1 MLQCNGGKPK
11 RSTRRPQRT
20 QRCAED
26 LRVMRDAERGV
37 RRVGTAHAGRR
48 QYKRSTRRAQRT
60 QRRAEDV
67 DRRVKPRA
75 IWRGDRWRLEEG
87 PRLRGSDA
95 GSDRRGGDPLV
106 RRDSGRIP
114 GRIRG
119 PCSAEFAAP
128 LAGIDGTARWSV
140 EEGPRLRGSD
150 RGSGPGPRGEGN
162 DGLAVTWWSWAPG
175 VKEAVWPA
183 GERLWG
189 RRRRRGRMH
198 QGWYGAA
205 GTAHAENRFTQL
217 RKRHGDS
224 YPETS
229 QGRRAGKAPQQTSQ
243 L

>member
-162 DGLAVTWWSWAPG
+162 DGFAVTWWSWPRDAWR
-175 VKEAVWPA
+175 K
-183 GERLWG
+183 RWG
-189 RRRRRGRMH
+189 PRASGF
-198 QGWYGAA
+198 GAA
-205 GTAHAENRFTQL
+205 TSSREDASGVVRSRRHCPRGQAAIQALNAEAAEDAEE
-217 RKRHGDS
+217 RKGSSRN
-224 YPETS
+224 
-229 QGRRAGKAPQQTSQ
+229 AGCRTRGP
-243 L
+243 